1 MMLDLSLWAS
11 LGLLVL
17 SGLVYY
23 GTGFETE
30 YNVSVAA
37 DDYYRSA
44 NGDVVNVELRNPV
57 SRTDILPLP
66 VKSVSEIV
74 AWTSQVAVQLFT
86 VDFFN
91 IDEQIQTLRPFFT
104 ESGWVAMNAA
114 LRDSGWV
121 ASLVEKKLSVSAVL
135 QGSPSVLRH
144 GVLNGAYSWVI
155 NFPLLVTYESASERR
170 KETRVFTLTV
180 RRVAADFASGQAGIA
195 IDSFVTGLGGTGF

>member
-195 IDSFVTGLGGTGF
+195 IDSFVTGLGGAGF